1 MVHPPAPAPQ
11 AVPTSAPAPSPSHP
25 ARPEVIAGFL
35 FVKIPVGRRNV
46 PDPLHHR
53 EDTIDQMLRSQDLGL
68 VVGWGD
74 SLGERRPDGLRP
86 PAHIRIDIN
95 AGDLHAARCALR
107 ALLPTLGAPAGTE
120 IHYTVA
126 GHHLQDIARE
136 TGWQL
141 EQVV

>member
-1 MVHPPAPAPQ
+1 MAHPPAPAPHT
-11 AVPTSAPAPSPSHP
+11 VPTSAPASSPCHP

-53 EDTIDQMLRSQDLGL
+53 EDAIDQMLRSQDLGL

-86 PAHIRIDIN
+86 PAHIRIDIS
-95 AGDLHAARCALR
+95 ACDLHAARYALR

-120 IHYTVA
+120 IHYTLA
-126 GHHLQDIARE
+126 GNRLQDIARE